1 MSLFCLQKKRNMF
14 SIFYLSS
21 NEKLFLEFKKKIKI
35 HKIKRKIGNLFT
47 IIFIINSK
55 NEHTQKKS
63 RLSLV
68 LFFSSKQTIQ
78 TNNQTYKTKSCY
90 DFAILTYK
98 AFFILKFLK
107 PVCGSSSLSLVCLMD
122 FLSQKCHLVQDSHT

>member
-1 MSLFCLQKKRNMF
+1 MSLFCLQKKKNMF

-47 IIFIINSK
+47 MIFTDFFIINSK

-68 LFFSSKQTIQ
+68 LFFRQNKQYKQT
-78 TNNQTYKTKSCY
+78 TKPIKQSRAMTLL
-90 DFAILTYK
+90 F
-98 AFFILKFLK
+98 
-107 PVCGSSSLSLVCLMD
+107 
-122 FLSQKCHLVQDSHT
+122 